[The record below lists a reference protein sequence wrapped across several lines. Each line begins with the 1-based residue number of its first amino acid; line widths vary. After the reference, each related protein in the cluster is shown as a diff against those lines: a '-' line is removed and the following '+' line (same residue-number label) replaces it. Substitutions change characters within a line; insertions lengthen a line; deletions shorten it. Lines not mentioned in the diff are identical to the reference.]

1 MPLMNTPFAPGECL
15 KAVESMEEG
24 SQRDIAWAEYYYFSG
39 QPEKAIG
46 KAQPYLTSDD
56 AGARLSACLIC
67 SYAYLHFSQDDQA
80 LAGLAQI
87 ERALHDMVDG
97 SPQAQAES
105 AFVAA
110 AASILLHLPL
120 PQGMPNMEEMLC

>member
-24 SQRDIAWAEYYYFSG
+24 AQRDIAWAEYYYFSG

-67 SYAYLHFSQDDQA
+67 SYAYLHFSQDDKA

-97 SPQAQAES
+97 SP
-105 AFVAA
+105 
-110 AASILLHLPL
+110 
-120 PQGMPNMEEMLC
+120 